1 MDPLHKDKHTLGPG
15 VREVSRDAGK
25 GGAAAVPAAAQTNE
39 VNEKMST
46 NMYELQK
53 HLLTLPWPSDLIKQ
67 LEAQL
72 AKFVHGYGP

>member
-1 MDPLHKDKHTLGPG
+1 MKISTLSAQDSEKWAEDSG
-15 VREVSRDAGK
+15 E

-39 VNEKMST
+39 VDEYMST

-53 HLLTLPWPSDLIKQ
+53 HLLTLPWPSELIKQ

-72 AKFVHGYGP
+72 TKFVHGYGL